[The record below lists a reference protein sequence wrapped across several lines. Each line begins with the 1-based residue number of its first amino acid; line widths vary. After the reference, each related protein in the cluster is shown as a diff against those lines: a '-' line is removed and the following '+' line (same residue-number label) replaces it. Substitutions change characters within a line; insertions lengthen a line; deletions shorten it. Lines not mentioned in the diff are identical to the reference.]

1 MTAVSVQER
10 LVAALAS
17 DNRFGA
23 LYALTKSL
31 VGEGHERQALVDEM
45 ERLREALHREN
56 REDDEDVVLD
66 VMDCLTGFCG
76 PDMRI

>member
-1 MTAVSVQER
+1 MTTVAVRER
-10 LVAALAS
+10 LLAALVSENQFAS
-17 DNRFGA
+17 

-31 VGEGHERQALVDEM
+31 VGEGYERQALVDEM
-45 ERLREALHREN
+45 ERLREALREDDREN
-56 REDDEDVVLD
+56 DEDVVLD